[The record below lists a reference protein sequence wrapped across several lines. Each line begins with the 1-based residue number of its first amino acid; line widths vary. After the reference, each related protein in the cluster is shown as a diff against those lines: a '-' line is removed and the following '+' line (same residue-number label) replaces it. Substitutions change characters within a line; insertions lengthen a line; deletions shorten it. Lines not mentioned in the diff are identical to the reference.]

1 MNVVRMGFNTHK
13 TNRETAASAVSSNAI
28 FSHPCLAF
36 KTIPMHFPMYYQYK
50 PTATVS
56 SIWCGH
62 RYGIFDKVNVLRAWY
77 GRTNLRLRAYLFT
90 DTGVAF

>member
-28 FSHPCLAF
+28 FSPPCLAF
-36 KTIPMHFPMYYQYK
+36 KTIPMHFPMYYQYR
-50 PTATVS
+50 PTATMS

-62 RYGIFDKVNVLRAWY
+62 RYGIFAKKVTFY
-77 GRTNLRLRAYLFT
+77 GRGKGVLICAYRRT
-90 DTGVAF
+90 SSQIPA